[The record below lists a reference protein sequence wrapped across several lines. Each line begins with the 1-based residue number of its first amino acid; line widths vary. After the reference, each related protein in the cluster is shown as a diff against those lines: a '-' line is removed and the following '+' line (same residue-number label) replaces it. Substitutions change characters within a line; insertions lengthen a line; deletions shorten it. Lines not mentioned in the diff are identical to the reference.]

1 MAIILESNQQIEY
14 LNQAIPIVRNALAE
28 DIGDRD
34 ITTEELLSSDVVLAG
49 ELIAKQPGVAAGM
62 EVAKLTFR
70 ILDERV
76 RFDAKVSDG
85 GAIACGQ
92 VLATISGSG
101 RALLGGERVALNF
114 LQRMCGIAT
123 LTKKYVEAV
132 RGTAAIILDTRKTM
146 PGLRILDKWAVRAGG
161 GQNHRQGLYDA
172 VLIKENHITSVG
184 SISDAIK
191 RMRNKAPSDFVEVEV
206 KNLEELREAISLK
219 VDRVLLDNMKPD
231 DLREAVRISGG
242 RVPLEASGNVTLEN
256 VAEIAKTG
264 VHYISIGSLTHS
276 AKALDISFLIDSNPR
291 TIR

>member
-1 MAIILESNQQIEY
+1 MEY

-70 ILDERV
+70 MLDERV

-85 GAIACGQ
+85 GAIACDQ
-92 VLATISGSG
+92 VLATVSGSG

-123 LTKKYVEAV
+123 VTKKYVEAV

-191 RMRNKAPSDFVEVEV
+191 RIRNRAPSDFVEVEV
-206 KNLEELREAISLK
+206 KSLEELREAISLK

>member
-1 MAIILESNQQIEY
+1 MEY

-70 ILDERV
+70 MLDERV

-85 GAIACGQ
+85 GAISCDQ
-92 VLATISGSG
+92 VLATVSGSG

-123 LTKKYVEAV
+123 VTKKYVEAV

-191 RMRNKAPSDFVEVEV
+191 RIRNRAPSDFVEVEV
-206 KNLEELREAISLK
+206 KSLEELREAISLK